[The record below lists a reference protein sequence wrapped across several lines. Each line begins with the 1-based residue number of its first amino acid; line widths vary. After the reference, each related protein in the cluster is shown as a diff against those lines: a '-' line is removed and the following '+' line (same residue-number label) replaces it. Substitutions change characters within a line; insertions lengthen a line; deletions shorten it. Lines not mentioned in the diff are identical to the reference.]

1 MKEIQRVSITHAVV
15 ESIKEQI
22 ESNVYKVGEKLPT
35 EASLCEQLKVSRT
48 SVREAIRILQALGY
62 VENKM
67 GRGAFVADYS
77 KAREEKD
84 AWYDAKNAQ
93 FYDFMEVRMAIETL
107 SVRLAVERATEKQIE
122 ELREIHKSF
131 VEANENRDMA
141 KMIMLDELYH
151 TKIIAIT
158 DNPLLININKQL
170 LKRFRAYRGD
180 SFTDK
185 NVYRNAVEPH
195 ERILRCFETG
205 NEELAVEEM
214 KKHLE
219 ITEKDMR
226 EIHGSQ
232 KNDK

>member
-1 MKEIQRVSITHAVV
+1 MKEIRRVSITDAVV

-22 ESNVYKVGEKLPT
+22 ETNVYKVGEKLPT

-67 GRGAFVADYS
+67 GKGAFVADYK

-107 SVRLAVERATEKQIE
+107 SVRLAVKRATEKE
-122 ELREIHKSF
+122 VDELREIHKSF
-131 VEANENRDMA
+131 VEANENCDMA
-141 KMIMLDELYH
+141 KMIMLDELFH

-158 DNPLLININKQL
+158 ENPLLIKINKQL
-170 LKRFRAYRGD
+170 LKSFRVYRGD

-195 ERILRCFETG
+195 ERILECFETKDS
-205 NEELAVEEM
+205 ELAVEEM

-226 EIHGSQ
+226 EIHSRQ
-232 KNDK
+232 KN